1 VTARNSA
8 RGSQYLLGAYVDGR
22 MAGMYINGRTEI
34 RVSALMCFLLASLS
48 LVLVADGQQESALT
62 AGSGSNASTSD
73 VTSSSIKIR
82 VNSSL
87 VVVPVTVTDGK
98 GRVVNGLRKEH
109 FALYEDKVEQS
120 ITHFAPEDAPVS
132 IGLVVDTSDSM
143 RPRIRK
149 AREAAAA
156 LLDNANRQDE
166 FFLVQFSNI
175 AQVLSNLTTQT
186 EEIREHLEMMQVSGG
201 TALLDAVAVA
211 LYEMRNAHHTRKAII
226 IISDGD
232 DNASHYLVKELRE
245 AVRQADVLIYAIG
258 LGASNLDPQRFPPER
273 LTGAAL
279 LDNIATQTGGCL
291 FEVRKLEQLPGI
303 AAKIS
308 TWLRSQY
315 VLAYT
320 PSSVGGNA
328 GYHRIQVKVT
338 KPNGF
343 PKLHALW
350 RLGYYTPAQ

>member
-1 VTARNSA
+1 
-8 RGSQYLLGAYVDGR
+8 
-22 MAGMYINGRTEI
+22 MAGMLINRRTEI
-34 RVSALMCFLLASLS
+34 SVRALVCCLLASVG
-48 LVLVADGQQESALT
+48 LVLGADGQQENALT
-62 AGSGSNASTSD
+62 AGAWSNASTSD
-73 VTSSSIKIR
+73 ANSSPINIR
-82 VNSSL
+82 VNSNL

-109 FALYEDKVEQS
+109 FALYEDKVEQP

-132 IGLVVDTSDSM
+132 IGLVIDTSDSM

-156 LLDNANRQDE
+156 LLENANRQDE
-166 FFLVQFSNI
+166 FFLVQFSDVV
-175 AQVLSNLTTQT
+175 QVLSNLTTRT
-186 EEIREHLEMMQVSGG
+186 EEIREQVEMMRVSGG

-211 LYEMRNAHHTRKAII
+211 LQQMKNAHHSRKAII
-226 IISDGD
+226 VISDGD
-232 DNASHYLVKELRE
+232 DNASQYLVKELRD

-258 LGASNLDPQRFPPER
+258 LGDSTLDLQGFPSDR
-273 LTGAAL
+273 ITGAAL
-279 LDNIATQTGGCL
+279 LNDIANQTGGCL
-291 FEVRKLEQLPGI
+291 FEVHRLQQLPGV

-308 TWLRSQY
+308 AWLRSQY

-320 PSSVGGNA
+320 PSSANGSVNGNP

-343 PKLHALW
+343 PKLHAVW
-350 RLGYYTPAQ
+350 RLGYYTPAP